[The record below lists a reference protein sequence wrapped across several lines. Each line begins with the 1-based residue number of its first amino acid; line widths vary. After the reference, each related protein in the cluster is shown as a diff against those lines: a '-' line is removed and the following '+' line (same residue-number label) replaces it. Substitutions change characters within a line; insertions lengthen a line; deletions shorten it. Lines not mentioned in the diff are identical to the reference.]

1 MPAAGQNDDKEI
13 GKYRARLKVL
23 LEMVTRPD
31 GTVLP
36 RDLFR
41 TVLDFVM
48 PMWDPLRRAGRAGRG
63 QHQQEEE
70 EEEEDKAAKSKCK
83 GERVMYSRD
92 ECRSSTLLWRDGER
106 EQKRGGVS

>member
-1 MPAAGQNDDKEI
+1 MSHARVALAPLAAGQNDDKEI
-13 GKYRARLKVL
+13 GNFRARLKVL
-23 LEMVTRPD
+23 LEMVTGPD

-63 QHQQEEE
+63 QQQQHQQEQERQQS
-70 EEEEDKAAKSKCK
+70 SKK
-83 GERVMYSRD
+83 
-92 ECRSSTLLWRDGER
+92 
-106 EQKRGGVS
+106 